1 MPKNY
6 LPDLRFLPEGLTK
19 VTAAT
24 PLADG
29 VTLGSFLVG
38 TTLKH
43 IPELADRIQIA
54 RNLLPHAQILS
65 TIKANQDRFVDHTL
79 VVVEG
84 LYKPAP
90 EEQMTEDDS
99 NHNFLAKTGRGVVY
113 ELRQNGKVDNDKTFE
128 LVRYLQIYHNT
139 YDKIILDYDTLEE
152 GQLNAQIIIQT
163 PSIPT
168 TYNVTFKGQAETA
181 FNNTTQ
187 AVGQLVEVTERPN
200 TKVTF
205 PANLPDNVTGYFTVG
220 DIHARLLRVYGGDPW
235 QSYGQ
240 DARTSR
246 DAAVKENIN
255 KIRGGQIVVIS
266 AGYNDAVTTSDTPEA
281 IGKRVADIVNTSV
294 RLGHVVTFMLFR
306 ITEKGETSR
315 QEATRASIISN
326 LSSLTNIRI
335 IDLNAAQYSFGIGG
349 VALDRESY
357 NSISD
362 SLI

>member
-24 PLADG
+24 PLANG
-29 VTLGSFLVG
+29 VTLGSFLIG
-38 TTLKH
+38 TTLQH
-43 IPELADRIQIA
+43 IPELSDRIQLA
-54 RNLLPHAQILS
+54 RNLLPHAEILS
-65 TIKANQDRFVDHTL
+65 AIKANQRTFADHTL

-84 LYKPAP
+84 VYKQSP
-90 EEQMTEDDS
+90 EEQMTENDS

-113 ELRQNGKVDNDKTFE
+113 ELRINGKVDNDKTFE
-128 LVRYLQIYHNT
+128 LARYLQIYHRT
-139 YDKIILDYDTLEE
+139 YDKIILDYDVQEE
-152 GQLNAQIIIQT
+152 GILNAQIIIQT
-163 PSIPT
+163 PNIPS
-168 TYNVTFKGQAETA
+168 TYDVRFKGIVETQ

-187 AVGQLVEVTERPN
+187 ATGQLVEVTERPN

-205 PANLPDNVTGYFTVG
+205 PANLPDNVAGYFTVG

-246 DAAVKENIN
+246 DVAIKQNIN
-255 KIRGGQIVVIS
+255 RIRAGQVVVIS
-266 AGYNDAVTTSDTPEA
+266 AGYNDAVTTTDTPEA

-294 RLGHVVTFMLFR
+294 RLGHVVTFMLYR
-306 ITEKGETSR
+306 ITQKGETAR
-315 QEATRASIISN
+315 QEAIRASIVSE
-326 LSSLTNIRI
+326 LSSFANVRI
-335 IDLNAAQYSFGIGG
+335 VDLNAAQYSFGVGG
-349 VALDRESY
+349 IALSRESY
-357 NSISD
+357 ISISD